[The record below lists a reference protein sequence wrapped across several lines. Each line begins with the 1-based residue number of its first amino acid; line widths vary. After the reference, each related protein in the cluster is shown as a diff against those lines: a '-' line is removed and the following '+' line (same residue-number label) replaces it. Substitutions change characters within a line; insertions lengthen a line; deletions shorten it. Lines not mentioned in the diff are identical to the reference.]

1 MSIQPPLTELDIET
15 ASLGVYEGFSI
26 VVTIRSKVAI
36 GALILWAVVFPEGAG
51 SAFAAQSMPTLVH
64 GTCM

>member
-1 MSIQPPLTELDIET
+1 MSIQPPLTESDIET

-51 SAFAAQSMPTLVH
+51 SALK
-64 GTCM
+64 GI